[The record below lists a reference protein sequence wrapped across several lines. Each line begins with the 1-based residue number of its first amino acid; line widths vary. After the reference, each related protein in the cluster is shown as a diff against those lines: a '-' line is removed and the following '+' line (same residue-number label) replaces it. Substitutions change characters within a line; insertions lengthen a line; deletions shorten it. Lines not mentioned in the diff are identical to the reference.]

1 MMKMPRIYNS
11 GPAGGD
17 VDQWYEKTGEGTSS
31 WDVCKSCAREL
42 EGALISDLRSNKDNY
57 ELIQHGEKKG
67 FPDMFKFKFEPYG
80 SGPDKTDPDRKSI
93 DEPDGELDGG
103 CEHPPYSDE
112 EYDCNSCGKRLRDSD
127 N

>member
-1 MMKMPRIYNS
+1 MPRIYNS

-42 EGALISDLRSNKDNY
+42 EGALISDLRSDEDNY
-57 ELIQHGEKKG
+57 ELIQRGEKKG
-67 FPDMFKFKFEPYG
+67 FPDLSKFKFEPYG
-80 SGPDKTDPDRKSI
+80 GYGSG

-112 EYDCNSCGKRLRDSD
+112 EYDCNCCGKRLRDSD